1 MQKKIL
7 LVIII
12 CTVASAVDAQ
22 IKKGAI
28 FLGGQLGLSTQSSKN
43 DIPNSESKS
52 TGFNI
57 SPAFG
62 KAIKENLVIG
72 GDISFG
78 YNKNESSN
86 TQKTYSYG
94 VGFFVRQYKNLAKD
108 FYLFVQSR
116 LGASYSKSTARDN
129 GQPLNN
135 IDNKGFIVQAAIY
148 PGIAYGVSKK
158 IQLEGGLNNL
168 AYIQYNH
175 SNQTSSNSSF
185 KTNAFSLGSSLS
197 NFAGLTVGFRVLLN

>member
-57 SPAFG
+57 SPALERRL
-62 KAIKENLVIG
+62 K
-72 GDISFG
+72 
-78 YNKNESSN
+78 
-86 TQKTYSYG
+86 KTW
-94 VGFFVRQYKNLAKD
+94 
-108 FYLFVQSR
+108 
-116 LGASYSKSTARDN
+116 
-129 GQPLNN
+129 
-135 IDNKGFIVQAAIY
+135 
-148 PGIAYGVSKK
+148 
-158 IQLEGGLNNL
+158 
-168 AYIQYNH
+168 
-175 SNQTSSNSSF
+175 
-185 KTNAFSLGSSLS
+185 
-197 NFAGLTVGFRVLLN
+197 